1 MKKCVI
7 ELAAAGVFA
16 GLFVRLF
23 LEAMGYSGRS
33 AYMPFAA
40 TGIGVTVCGF
50 WAFESVRTL
59 VAGQGEHFDVSL
71 SDGLRFAL
79 ILAAGSIYV
88 IGFTLLGA
96 LTATV
101 IMVPTVA
108 WLLGYR
114 RFKAIAL
121 TTLGLT
127 LTLWVVFRLLLAIPL
142 PREAPLGL
150 FGV

>member
-1 MKKCVI
+1 MKTCVI

-23 LEAMGYSGRS
+23 LEAMGYSGQS
-33 AYMPFAA
+33 AYMPLAA

-50 WAFESVRTL
+50 WALESGRRL
-59 VAGQGEHFDVSL
+59 VAGQAEHFDVSL
-71 SDGLRFAL
+71 SDSLRFAL

-88 IGFTLLGA
+88 VGFTVLGA
-96 LTATV
+96 LTATA

-108 WLLGYR
+108 WALGYR
-114 RFKAIAL
+114 RFKVIAL

-150 FGV
+150 LGV

>member
-7 ELAAAGVFA
+7 ELVAAGVFA

-23 LEAMGYSGRS
+23 LEAMGYSGQS
-33 AYMPFAA
+33 GYMPLAA
-40 TGIGVTVCGF
+40 TGLGVTVCGF
-50 WAFESVRTL
+50 WALESLRSL
-59 VAGQGEHFDVSL
+59 GAGQAEHFDVSV
-71 SDGLRFAL
+71 SDGLRFVL
-79 ILAAGSIYV
+79 ILAAGLIYV
-88 IGFTLLGA
+88 VGFMVLGA
-96 LTATV
+96 LTATA

-108 WLLGYR
+108 WALGYR
-114 RFKAIAL
+114 CLKVIPL
-121 TTLGLT
+121 TTLGFT